1 MKTRFKL
8 TTFLIICILLSGCP
22 GEDEVT
28 DNNPENTKYRQ
39 EMHDFVINISTYAKN
54 INTNFLVIPQNGQEL
69 VTHDGNENGSPVTA
83 YLNAIDGAG
92 REDLFYGYNNDNVA
106 TPSEEVEYMITFL
119 NVCKANQV
127 VVLTTDYCWDYS
139 KMDDSYRKNNSH
151 GFISFAAPERELNT
165 IPDYP
170 EQPYQVNSNDVNNLS
185 DIKNFLYLLNTEK
198 YSTKESY
205 LTHLEHTNYDLLLV
219 DCYYEDQELTQADVL
234 RLKEKDNGGERLVI
248 SYLSIG
254 EAEDYRF
261 YWMADWKAGNPEFIV
276 AENPDWE
283 GNYKVQYWNTNW
295 QSIIF
300 GNQEAYLDKILTAGF
315 DGVYLDII
323 DAFEYFE

>member
-1 MKTRFKL
+1 MKTKFKL
-8 TTFLIICILLSGCP
+8 ITFLTISILLSGCP

-28 DNNPENTKYRQ
+28 ENNPKNTKYRQ
-39 EMHDFVINISTYAKN
+39 EMRDFVINISTYAKN

-69 VTHDGNENGSPVTA
+69 VTLDGNEDGSPATA
-83 YLNAIDGAG
+83 YLNAIDGVG
-92 REDLFYGYNNDNVA
+92 REDLFYGYDNDNDA
-106 TPSEEVEYMITFL
+106 TPSEEVEYMIAFL
-119 NVCKANQV
+119 DVCKANQV
-127 VVLTTDYCWDYS
+127 VVLTTDYCWDHS
-139 KMDDSYRKNNSH
+139 KMDDSYSKNNLH
-151 GFISFAAPERELNT
+151 GFISFAAPDRELNV

-170 EQPYQVNSNDVNNLS
+170 SSLFQVNSNDVNNLS
-185 DIKNFLYLLNTEK
+185 DIKNFLYLLNAEN

-205 LTHLEHTNYDLLLV
+205 LTHLEQTNYDLLLV
-219 DCYYEDQELTQADVL
+219 DCFYEDQELTLADVS

-261 YWMADWKAGNPEFIV
+261 YWKADWKVGNPEFIV

-283 GNYKVQYWNTNW
+283 GNYKVQYWNSNW

-300 GNQEAYLDKILTAGF
+300 GNQEAYLDKILDAGF

-323 DAFEYFE
+323 DAFEYYE